1 MDKKTIIILILISI
15 SGIIYYNYISIPN
28 AQKITINRVIDG
40 DTIELE
46 NNLKVRLKGINTPEK
61 NMPKFQEAKQFLE
74 LQTKNKETSLTYT
87 ETDRYGRILGYIFT
101 ENQNIN
107 EQILKQGLAHLYYY
121 EKDSNYN
128 KLKIAETY
136 AKENKL
142 GIWQESKFSNCL
154 QLIEL
159 DYYDKGNDNE
169 TLTLQNNCNQ
179 NINVIIKDDA
189 THVYKEAISPGIYTK
204 TLQNIFNDNGDTLY
218 IWDEEGRIIV
228 FYRY

>member
-136 AKENKL
+136 AHF
-142 GIWQESKFSNCL
+142 W
-154 QLIEL
+154 
-159 DYYDKGNDNE
+159 
-169 TLTLQNNCNQ
+169 
-179 NINVIIKDDA
+179 NI
-189 THVYKEAISPGIYTK
+189 S
-204 TLQNIFNDNGDTLY
+204 IFQTTT
-218 IWDEEGRIIV
+218 
-228 FYRY
+228 